1 MLESNSDYRRQHFVP
16 KFYLNEFGEEIF
28 VYDKTNDKQFVSNS
42 KNLAVKK
49 DFYKIASD
57 DQNLIEKMFS
67 KFEDQQAP
75 AFRKLIEERNYYILE
90 DEEKLKIC
98 EFLALM
104 HLRTEEKRL
113 DFKRHSENFLD
124 QYAKIILPPELKKI
138 YSEQFKLTY
147 SENAIKALH
156 TQILLDSLIPTSII
170 FYNMRFVMFEN
181 KTYFPFLTSDNPL
194 TKQNGFD
201 KSGLGNLGLINEG
214 IEFYLPLTPDLTL
227 GLLDPITYHMV
238 PLWMLSDKM
247 NTIRLNFLQLVYST
261 RFVYSKYKKF
271 YLLKDMLNSNSHFR
285 DSNRQSS
292 EFFQGTDKYGRT
304 TAIISAERNLQ
315 HPINPTKPIG
325 ELKTW
330 MDPNFVDELHKKYN
344 ISELSKKYEKFEHDN
359 LSKNSSNEI

>member
-1 MLESNSDYRRQHFVP
+1 MPNLGKQHFVP
-16 KFYLNEFGEEIF
+16 QFYLKEFGEEIF
-28 VYDKTNDKQFVSNS
+28 VYDKTNDEQFLSNPKS
-42 KNLAVKK
+42 IAHHK

-57 DQNLIEKMFS
+57 DQNIVEKMFS

-90 DEEKLKIC
+90 ETEKLKIC

-113 DFKRHSENFLD
+113 DFKNHSENFLD

-147 SENAIKALH
+147 SEDAIKALH

-181 KTYFPFLTSDNPL
+181 KTCFPFLTSDNPL
-194 TKQNGFD
+194 TKENGFD

-214 IEFYLPLTPDLTL
+214 IEFYLPLTPDLIL

-238 PLWMLSDKM
+238 PLWILSDKM
-247 NTIRLNFLQLVYST
+247 NTIRMNFLQLVYST
-261 RFVYSKYKKF
+261 RFIYSKHNKF
-271 YLLKDMLNSNSHFR
+271 YLIKDMLNSNPHFR
-285 DSNRQSS
+285 DPNRPRS
-292 EFFQGTDKYGRT
+292 EFLKGTDKYGRT
-304 TAIISAERNLQ
+304 TAIWSAERNLQ
-315 HPINPTKPIG
+315 HSINPTQPIG
-325 ELKTW
+325 DLKTW
-330 MDPNFVDELHKKYN
+330 MDPNFVEELHKQYN
-344 ISELSKKYEKFEHDN
+344 ISELSKKYEKFEQDN
-359 LSKNSSNEI
+359 FYKDISNER